1 MIALYMDENVE
12 GQIVR
17 GLRARGIDVITAEE
31 DGRTETPDSEVLD
44 RATALGRVAFS
55 RDQDFLREAARR
67 QRNGEAFEGV
77 IYAHK
82 IFVSLGKCIEDLEF
96 LAEAGSPK
104 DFTGRV
110 YFLPL

>member
-17 GLRARGIDVITAEE
+17 GLRGRGIDVLTAEE
-31 DGRTETPDSEVLD
+31 DGRNETPDPEVLD
-44 RATALGRVAFS
+44 RATELGRIAFS

-67 QRNGEAFEGV
+67 QRNGEAFGGV

-82 IFVSLGKCIEDLEF
+82 LSVSLGRCIEDLEF
-96 LAEAGSPK
+96 LAKVGSAE